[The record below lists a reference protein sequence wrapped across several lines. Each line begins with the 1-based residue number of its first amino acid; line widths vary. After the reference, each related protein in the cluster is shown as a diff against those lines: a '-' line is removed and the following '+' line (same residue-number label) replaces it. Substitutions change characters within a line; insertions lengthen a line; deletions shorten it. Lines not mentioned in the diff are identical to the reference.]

1 MIILVMGVS
10 GSGKSTIGQ
19 LLAESLHWQFH
30 DADDF
35 HSAENIAKMSK
46 NIPLE
51 DSDRMPWLILLQKAI
66 DHWLETQNNVV
77 LACSAL
83 KDSYRLMLWR
93 DPQQMRLV
101 YLKGSEN
108 LIQQRLQNRY
118 NHFMSANLLETQ
130 LDILEEPQTA
140 LYVDISNSPLKI
152 VAQIQTDLQLKP

>member
-1 MIILVMGVS
+1 MVILVMGVS

-19 LLAESLHWQFH
+19 LLAESLQWQFY

-35 HSAENIAKMSK
+35 HSPESIAKMSK
-46 NIPLE
+46 NIPLQ
-51 DSDRMPWLILLQKAI
+51 DSDRMPWLMQLQKAI

-83 KDSYRLMLWR
+83 KDSYRIMLWR
-93 DPQQMRLV
+93 DSQQMRLV
-101 YLKGSEN
+101 YLKGPEK
-108 LIQQRLQNRY
+108 LIQQRLQSRY